1 MLHMKLTKD
10 QLVATLSAIKGSTF
24 MTLETNTVPEMR
36 KTGNPFV
43 GRVKKHT
50 KINVTFGA
58 NYENAVNRQAER
70 EENENAGE
78 FKSLKLAYGKWL
90 VPHKLIEHKGA
101 VQVRV
106 MCNPHMKPEVAYS
119 LDGHPVNPSEMEAIK
134 AFMPEKKTSARQE
147 EFGIEREVVP
157 RNYSLDSI
165 EAVTVNGT
173 RYEIVG

>member
-10 QLVATLSAIKGSTF
+10 QLVATLSAIKGTTF
-24 MTLETNTVPEMR
+24 MTLETVTDPDMR
-36 KTGNPFV
+36 KTGNPYI
-43 GRVKKHT
+43 GRAKKHT
-50 KINVTFGA
+50 RINCTFGA

-78 FKSLKLAYGKWL
+78 FKSLKLAYGQWL
-90 VPHKLIEHKGA
+90 VPHKLITHKGE

-106 MCNPHMKPEVAYS
+106 MCNPHMKPEVSYS
-119 LDGHPVNPSEMEAIK
+119 VDGEEADAATVESIK

-157 RNYSLDSI
+157 RNYKLDSI
-165 EAVTVNGT
+165 KAVTVNGT